1 MGSIGEPDVTEVECL
16 VIGGG
21 FGAVALLRQLL
32 KNGFDARVYEK
43 GSTFGGIWYWNC
55 YPGARVDTDTP
66 VYQFFEKE
74 LYDDFTYKERY
85 PSWPDLRSYFEHV
98 DRKEGLRQHF
108 VFNKNV
114 DTAHFHEDQRKW
126 LVECTDGSQTWCRW
140 FLPCL
145 GFASK
150 KYIPRLPGLG
160 DFKGEVHHTGAWPQ
174 YGINLKGKRIAQ
186 IGTGATGIQCA
197 QEIGDDAK
205 HLTIYQRTPNMT
217 LPMNQYK
224 LDPAEERKK
233 KDNGEYDAEFEK
245 CRTTFSG
252 LPYDFL
258 ERKTF
263 DDGPEERQ
271 KTYYDLMVTQG
282 GFRFWLGNYKDFL
295 FVQESNDEAYKFWR
309 DETRKRIK
317 DPKKQ
322 RILAPDEPPHPIG
335 TKRMSLE
342 QRFYEVVNQDHVDI
356 IDVSKSPIIRVEED
370 GIRTQDEGVVPVD
383 IIILATGFDGV
394 SGSLGQL
401 NICDGEG
408 KPISGQ

>member
-1 MGSIGEPDVTEVECL
+1 MIV
-16 VIGGG
+16 GGG
-21 FGAVALLRQLL
+21 FGAIALLRKLL
-32 KNGFDARVYEK
+32 DNGFDATVYAMPCPTTRARAFSCLRQHTNLHAHLFRYEK
-43 GSTFGGIWYWNC
+43 GSSFGGIWHWNC

-66 VYQFFEKE
+66 VYQFFEKK

-85 PSWPDLRSYFEHV
+85 PSWPDLRDYFEHV
-98 DRKEGLRQHF
+98 DRKEGLRKYF
-108 VFNKNV
+108 TFNKNV
-114 DTAHFHEDQRKW
+114 DTAHFDEKRRQWR
-126 LVECTDGSQTWCRW
+126 VICSDGSETYCRW

-174 YGINLKGKRIAQ
+174 YGLNLKGKRIAQ

-245 CRTTFSG
+245 CKTTFSG

-258 ERKTF
+258 TKATFEKKTKLDSF
-263 DDGPEERQ
+263 GRESQTDALAVVSTKAGTAVLGIEAKVDESFGPF
-271 KTYYDLMVTQG
+271 VTD
-282 GFRFWLGNYKDFL
+282 W
-295 FVQESNDEAYKFWR
+295 NDYS
-309 DETRKRIK
+309 
-317 DPKKQ
+317 P
-322 RILAPDEPPHPIG
+322 
-335 TKRMSLE
+335 
-342 QRFYEVVNQDHVDI
+342 
-356 IDVSKSPIIRVEED
+356 SKLR
-370 GIRTQDEGVVPVD
+370 
-383 IIILATGFDGV
+383 
-394 SGSLGQL
+394 
-401 NICDGEG
+401 
-408 KPISGQ
+408 